1 MFCDGGVRQE
11 YKSPTRY
18 LLKAAF
24 RLWARVLCDTVTK
37 YRRGIRSSVSHIKQL
52 RRNDLASLFDQ
63 FLVSFKPRL
72 LTHCEAQPHQPHHPK
87 ETRIM
92 DHIHKDT
99 FCLTSLIAIHLTVVS
114 MIALVCLSNARI
126 ALQAKHSY
134 NYRIRHACTTSDI
147 RPDHQGRGQHRSI
160 HVADHFSNAS
170 QQGCNT
176 HLKFLEKMP
185 LHHRHQRVLRISHRL
200 DIRMGHSLEL
210 MVLQLQFWADI
221 DICPLVFCAITV
233 LGC

>member
-1 MFCDGGVRQE
+1 
-11 YKSPTRY
+11 
-18 LLKAAF
+18 
-24 RLWARVLCDTVTK
+24 
-37 YRRGIRSSVSHIKQL
+37 
-52 RRNDLASLFDQ
+52 
-63 FLVSFKPRL
+63 
-72 LTHCEAQPHQPHHPK
+72 
-87 ETRIM
+87 M

-185 LHHRHQRVLRISHRL
+185 LHHRHQRVLRISL
-200 DIRMGHSLEL
+200 VKVSVVVLVAVVAEL
-210 MVLQLQFWADI
+210 TIGLI
-221 DICPLVFCAITV
+221 
-233 LGC
+233 LGWGTASN